1 LVSGAVLAN
10 ESKKVN
16 MNLTVIFQVRLSKTN
31 PAPPVLHAFNIE
43 GESSTAMK
51 HDYQKGVSAMKLLYP
66 KHQDFK
72 RLAVVQNMAH
82 LLQVVDPDIDLIPT
96 QGEEL

>member
-1 LVSGAVLAN
+1 VLAN

-43 GESSTAMK
+43 GQSNTAMK
-51 HDYQKGVSAMKLLYP
+51 ADYKKGVNAMRALYP
-66 KHQDFK
+66 KYQDFK

-82 LLQVVDPDIDLIPT
+82 LLQVIDPEIDLIPT
-96 QGEEL
+96 QGEEQ